1 MEWLVLIECREGRS
15 CYAFVTAADFGGE
28 QRRAGRREA
37 GHVYDSG
44 RVTLATHSIFSK
56 KFDIGHGH
64 QPSPRNCGLLEDP
77 TMKPSSLHD
86 HSHSDSCRSSEAPQ
100 NDP

>member
-1 MEWLVLIECREGRS
+1 MHLSPQQTL
-15 CYAFVTAADFGGE
+15 AAK

-44 RVTLATHSIFSK
+44 RVTLATHFIFSK

-64 QPSPRNCGLLEDP
+64 QLSPRNCGLLEDP

-86 HSHSDSCRSSEAPQ
+86 HSHSDSCRSSEAFRTIHKVV
-100 NDP
+100 